1 MCIIG
6 FIGPST
12 YIYCPIVPY
21 GKDSRKVPLFGMQSY
36 VFFQKFSNVLSD
48 TPYLQQNVCQNNI
61 ECKMWNVELGCAV
74 M

>member
-1 MCIIG
+1 
-6 FIGPST
+6 
-12 YIYCPIVPY
+12 
-21 GKDSRKVPLFGMQSY
+21 MQSY